1 MMRKQSK
8 FSVHFNNKCYFLLK
22 LYVNLGLWWV
32 LLSVEGSYHPGIQ
45 LMETQF
51 D

>member
-1 MMRKQSK
+1 ML
-8 FSVHFNNKCYFLLK
+8 FL
-22 LYVNLGLWWV
+22 VGLWWV